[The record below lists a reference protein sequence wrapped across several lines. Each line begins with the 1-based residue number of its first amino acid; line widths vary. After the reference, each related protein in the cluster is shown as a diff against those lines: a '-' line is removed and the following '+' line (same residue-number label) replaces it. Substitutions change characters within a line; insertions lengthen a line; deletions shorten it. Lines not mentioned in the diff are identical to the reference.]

1 MRSVTNAVVIS
12 SKKRKRATGL
22 RELWVYRE
30 LFYFFAWRDIKVRYK
45 QTVLGVGWAVLQPM
59 ITAAIFTVF
68 FNRVAKIDT
77 GSVNVPYPVFAYL
90 GLTYWGAFSNAT
102 SNVSNS
108 ILNNSGV
115 INKVYFPRLIPAL
128 ASIVLSIVDFAFA
141 IAVFFILIILFGVS
155 ISAVGFLWIIP
166 TLGLAMFAA
175 LGIGLLFAA
184 LNVKYRDM
192 RSALPFIIQA
202 TFFMTPVIYPISMIP
217 ERFQI
222 YAYLNP
228 AAGSI
233 STIKAAFF
241 GQAIYWEGLLVS
253 IISSIVIFIIGF
265 WAFKKAERHFTD
277 YL

>member
-12 SKKRKRATGL
+12 SKKRKHATGL

-45 QTVLGVGWAVLQPM
+45 QTVLGIGWAVLQPM

-77 GSVNVPYPVFAYL
+77 GAVNVPYPIFAYL
-90 GLTYWGAFSNAT
+90 GLTYWGAFSTAT

-115 INKVYFPRLIPAL
+115 INKIYFPRIIPAL
-128 ASIVLSIVDFAFA
+128 AAIVLSVVDFVFA
-141 IAVFFILIILFGVS
+141 IIVFFILLVLFSVS
-155 ISAVGFLWIIP
+155 IVPVGLLWIMPCLLLI
-166 TLGLAMFAA
+166 MFAA

-228 AAGSI
+228 AAGAI
-233 STIKAAFF
+233 STVKAALF

-253 IISSIVIFIIGF
+253 VMSSVIIFIIGF
-265 WAFKKAERHFTD
+265 WAFKRAERRFTD

>member
-1 MRSVTNAVVIS
+1 MRSVTDTVVIS
-12 SKKRKRATGL
+12 SKKRKGATGL

-45 QTVLGVGWAVLQPM
+45 QTFLGIGWAVLQPL

-77 GSVNVPYPVFAYL
+77 GSLNVPYPVFAYL
-90 GLTYWGAFSNAT
+90 GLTYWGAFATST

-108 ILNNSGV
+108 ILNNAGV
-115 INKVYFPRLIPAL
+115 VNKIYFPRLIPPLAAIAL
-128 ASIVLSIVDFAFA
+128 SVVDFIFA
-141 IAVFFILIILFGVS
+141 ILVFLLLLILFSVHVHIIGL
-155 ISAVGFLWIIP
+155 LWIIP
-166 TLGLAMFAA
+166 ALGLAMFAS

-202 TFFMTPVIYPISMIP
+202 LFFMTPVIYPLSMIP

-228 AAGSI
+228 ATGAITSI
-233 STIKAAFF
+233 KTALFNQTID
-241 GQAIYWEGLLVS
+241 WTGLLVS
-253 IISSIVIFIIGF
+253 LASALVIFIIGV
-265 WAFKKAERHFTD
+265 WAFKRAERHFPD